1 MQQRKQKQHKQT
13 MAEREQKRNSRFD
26 EQTRSA
32 PSHDDDDDEDDD
44 DDDDREAVQN
54 GMGAQQLA
62 GIRARLAEFD
72 AAEAW
77 LHDDDD
83 DDDGDNYL
91 YESPLD
97 DEDPN
102 QHFVRALHACKRAG
116 DFEALCAQ
124 LGAERLATL
133 QQVAVEVEQQ
143 ASQAL
148 V

>member
-1 MQQRKQKQHKQT
+1 
-13 MAEREQKRNSRFD
+13 
-26 EQTRSA
+26 
-32 PSHDDDDDEDDD
+32 
-44 DDDDREAVQN
+44 
-54 GMGAQQLA
+54 MGAQQLA
-62 GIRARLAEFD
+62 VIRARLAEFE

-97 DEDPN
+97 AEAPT

-133 QQVAVEVEQQ
+133 QEVAVEVEQQ
-143 ASQAL
+143 ASQPSL